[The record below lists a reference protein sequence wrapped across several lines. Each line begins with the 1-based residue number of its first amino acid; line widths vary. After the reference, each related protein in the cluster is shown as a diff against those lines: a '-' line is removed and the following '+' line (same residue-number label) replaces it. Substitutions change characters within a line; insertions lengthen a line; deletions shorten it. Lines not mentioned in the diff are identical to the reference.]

1 MAMMHESR
9 SFQSVPTVV
18 QTSQTMFREE
28 DEAFHNDA
36 QSSAALSSR
45 ALKAL
50 EYGLCRRENRNHFR
64 IPIEHSKGEG
74 AIDDAQYRRCRRSFV
89 DCEGLKQVG

>member
-50 EYGLCRRENRNHFR
+50 EYGLCRRDDRNLLRSSIDHAR
-64 IPIEHSKGEG
+64 GEG
-74 AIDDAQYRRCRRSFV
+74 AIDDAQDRRCRRSLV
-89 DCEGLKQVG
+89 DGEGL